1 VRTDLFDYRL
11 PQELIALRPAAR
23 RDGSRLLVL
32 DPGSGATSLAG
43 FDGLP
48 GLLPPRSLLVANDTR
63 VIPARLRGRR
73 PTGGAVE
80 LLLVREVGAGED
92 RCRWTALASANKPL
106 RPGDAV
112 DLGGPRAEIVERRER
127 GEVLV
132 QVAAG
137 SARFREHVAAAGE
150 VPLPP
155 YIRRAAEPE
164 DRTRYQTVFARED
177 GSVAAPTAG
186 LHFTPE
192 LIARLAGEGHELAM
206 VTLHVGPGTFRPIVA
221 DDLAGHAMDSERYD
235 VPAATVALIR
245 AARDDG
251 RKVIAVGTTAV
262 RALEGAAAANGGT
275 LVSGAGETALFIAPP
290 FDFRVV
296 DGLITN
302 FHLPRS
308 TLLCLVS
315 ALAGRECVLSAY
327 ERAVA
332 ERMRFYSYG
341 DAMLVLPRVH
351 HGPRRSGS
359 SDPN

>member
-1 VRTDLFDYRL
+1 VRTDLFDYEL
-11 PQELIALRPAAR
+11 PPELIALHPAKR

-32 DPGSGATSLAG
+32 APDGGISVAG

-73 PTGGAVE
+73 PSGGAVE
-80 LLLVREVGAGED
+80 LLLVREVEGGD
-92 RCRWTALASANKPL
+92 GGCRWTALASANKPL
-106 RPGDAV
+106 RPGDAI
-112 DLGGPRAEIVERRER
+112 DLGGPRAEICERGER

-132 QVAAG
+132 RIDLG
-137 SARFREHVAAAGE
+137 SAAFREHVAAAGE

-155 YIRRAAEPE
+155 YIRRAPEPD
-164 DRTRYQTVFARED
+164 DRSRYQTVFARED

-192 LIARLAGEGHELAM
+192 LIGRLEREGHGLVL
-206 VTLHVGPGTFRPIVA
+206 VTLHVGPGTFRPIVT
-221 DDLAGHAMDSERYD
+221 DDLAGHAMDAERYD
-235 VPAATVALIR
+235 LPAAAVATIR
-245 AARDDG
+245 AARDEG
-251 RKVIAVGTTAV
+251 RPVIAVGTTAV
-262 RALEGAAAANGGT
+262 RALEGAAAAHGGR
-275 LVSGAGETALFIAPP
+275 LEAGAGETSLFIAPP
-290 FDFRVV
+290 FEFQVV

-315 ALAGRECVLSAY
+315 ALAGRERVLAAY
-327 ERAVA
+327 ARAVA

-341 DAMLVLPRVH
+341 DAMLILPGRN
-351 HGPRRSGS
+351 GGRR
-359 SDPN
+359 